1 MPHAWSHHSVLL
13 NCAYEGPQNVP
24 WEGKTQ
30 GRFWQAAL
38 RFALVLLF
46 SSFLAAALASQRF
59 FYALLFA
66 RLEIKG
72 VTLNLL
78 NNVLLLDLTLEAAQG
93 VLERLALL
101 NPYFRQPVNTP
112 KLVPTG
118 LICYPNVPPGSQV
131 KTMTLVRRLAAF
143 RPVEPPHS
151 ADINCLEAGLYG
163 ELNLPRSVR
172 SGHQELR
179 ILDEFPKSWNKYVI
193 FLWLYLVII
202 RVAENL

>member
-1 MPHAWSHHSVLL
+1 M
-13 NCAYEGPQNVP
+13 
-24 WEGKTQ
+24 GKTK
-30 GRFWQAAL
+30 GRLGKGGPFL
-38 RFALVLLF
+38 ELVLLF
-46 SSFLAAALASQRF
+46 TCLLAAALASQRF

-66 RLEIKG
+66 RLEVKG

-118 LICYPNVPPGSQV
+118 LICYPNVPLGSQV

-143 RPVEPPHS
+143 GPVEPPHS
-151 ADINCLEAGLYG
+151 ADISCLEAGPYG
-163 ELNLPRSVR
+163 ELKLPKSVR
-172 SGHQELR
+172 ISGHQEPR
-179 ILDEFPKSWNKYVI
+179 ILEI
-193 FLWLYLVII
+193 L
-202 RVAENL
+202 E

>member
-1 MPHAWSHHSVLL
+1 MA
-13 NCAYEGPQNVP
+13 
-24 WEGKTQ
+24 
-30 GRFWQAAL
+30 AAL

-66 RLEIKG
+66 RLEVKG

-143 RPVEPPHS
+143 RPVEPPRS
-151 ADINCLEAGLYG
+151 ADISCLETGLYG
-163 ELNLPRSVR
+163 ELNLPM

-179 ILDEFPKSWNKYVI
+179 ILDEFSKSWNKYVI
-193 FLWLYLVII
+193 FLWFYLVIT